1 MHTCM
6 QTCICLQRWV
16 QGAKQHVKTIEAGG
30 FFGEVALVEQV
41 ESRAADCI
49 ARGKVKLLSM
59 GRDAFERLMGPAE
72 TALAGQVSEYQKYN
86 ASAAHS
92 HSAAA
97 EIV

>member
-1 MHTCM
+1 M
-6 QTCICLQRWV
+6 LVYAV
-16 QGAKQHVKTIEAGG
+16 QGARQHVKKIEAGG

-41 ESRAADCI
+41 DGRAADCI
-49 ARGKVKLLSM
+49 AQGKVKLLSM

-86 ASAAHS
+86 AAAANS
-92 HSAAA
+92 HAAAA